1 MKKTSAILLT
11 TIFLTL
17 SVALCLANEK
27 EDHVCFR
34 VLDSNK
40 DGMVTFQEFEKFY
53 ENDKEK
59 FNDADMDEDGKLT
72 HDEYH
77 NILGHGS
84 L

>member
-1 MKKTSAILLT
+1 MKTGVILLIV
-11 TIFLTL
+11 IFLTS
-17 SVALCLANEK
+17 SVALCLGDENK
-27 EDHVCFR
+27 DHVCFR

-40 DGMVTFQEFEKFY
+40 DGMVTFLEFEQVY

-59 FNDADMDEDGKLT
+59 FNEADVDKDGKLT

-84 L
+84 S